1 LNTALK
7 VMSRSLRL
15 GNKDAQSS
23 TGMKQVFLGHA
34 ANSHQQELGIKSMS
48 LAEVFLACITC
59 PDRQEVCKMPAGA
72 KLSLSL
78 HCCLVTHKICC
89 AALRCAVLCTTSS
102 VVRQSYVALLHV
114 TMPSYIRNVV
124 RRCRPVVK
132 ASIPVCRT
140 QNTACTVATAGQ
152 QRQLICLG
160 QMACAGGYL
169 FSKDEWVV
177 ALVFELPPLG
187 LA

>member
-1 LNTALK
+1 MLNTALK

-89 AALRCAVLCTTSS
+89 AALRCAVHHIKCCKAKLCGTTTCDHAILHP
-102 VVRQSYVALLHV
+102 QCCAALQTCCESIYSCLQNTKHSMHSCHSR
-114 TMPSYIRNVV
+114 TA
-124 RRCRPVVK
+124 K
-132 ASIPVCRT
+132 AADMLGTNGMRWGIPV
-140 QNTACTVATAGQ
+140 Q
-152 QRQLICLG
+152 QG
-160 QMACAGGYL
+160 
-169 FSKDEWVV
+169 
-177 ALVFELPPLG
+177 
-187 LA
+187 